1 MWPVKHG
8 QLYATEIERWIYA
21 NLLAELFERVE
32 ELKSLDIEDPLEEIA
47 MTRRFRSLSSK
58 EQLAAICE
66 SAMAIFDP
74 FTPIGG
80 YNAILA
86 EAGALPFEFLKAQI
100 KIEIEAAQE
109 LEANEPIEGLNDW
122 RRKTL
127 LYFYGLQGL
136 SLVDRVESVLED
148 ESDASGELT
157 DADLQACSNQA
168 QDIVQAQTYA
178 SYPTWLPQSPNVS
191 DYELWED
198 LIENDLMDD
207 RLFRDL
213 DWLMDLPKAHPELSD
228 AAVLELQIKKQ
239 ELQDAIGIETS
250 YFDNALSKHLLK
262 PLPDLRNDLRNDLEK
277 YWIAPHLKTPAIV
290 YRILKA
296 VGQEQLLHDHL
307 ADQLMRRGDP
317 KRVQDLLK
325 KTALRENCHL
335 ALKIVESAMPPRII
349 PIKDIQISYVE
360 PVYGMGHHIC
370 EFETEE
376 RALAMGDPI
385 GPENLEEVVVFT
397 VEEAID
403 LTDE

>member
-8 QLYATEIERWIYA
+8 QPYATEIERWIYA

-47 MTRRFRSLSSK
+47 MTRRFRSLSCE

-66 SAMAIFDP
+66 SAMAILDP

-178 SYPTWLPQSPNVS
+178 SYLTWLPQSPNVS

-207 RLFRDL
+207 RLFRDR

-239 ELQDAIGIETS
+239 ELQDAIGIEAS
-250 YFDNALSKHLLK
+250 YFDDALSKRRLK
-262 PLPDLRNDLRNDLEK
+262 PLPNLKNDIDK
-277 YWIAPHLKTPAIV
+277 YWVAPHLQTPAIV
-290 YRILKA
+290 CRILKA
-296 VGQEQLLHDHL
+296 VGQEQLLHEDL
-307 ADQLMRRGDP
+307 ASQSSRTGYP

-325 KTALRENCHL
+325 KTTLREDCHL
-335 ALKIVESAMPPRII
+335 ALKIVESEMPPRII
-349 PIKDIQISYVE
+349 PINDIQVLHVE
-360 PVYGMGHHIC
+360 PVYGMGHRIC

-385 GPENLEEVVVFT
+385 DPENLEEVVVFT
-397 VEEAID
+397 AEEAID